1 MMTPEQSEEFQ
12 ERGFIRVPGAFPAD
26 AAAAMVDRLW
36 ASLEKRFGV
45 SRTDPATW
53 KLPPGLELRDLRR
66 SSVFKGVGSATT
78 TAALDD
84 LIGEGRWEYPRH
96 WASFLVSF
104 PSRGVPTWTVPGGWH
119 TDWPY
124 RAPQRGPVGALLFS
138 FLSHVPPR
146 HGGTVALEGS
156 PGIVR
161 AFVAQR
167 PRVAKEKM
175 KFTRRALMNSD
186 PWLKALDSDP
196 DDSDRIERFMGTE
209 ARIGGIRVRV
219 TELTGEPGDIVIGHP
234 WLLHSG
240 AANCGTQPRFMLVQ
254 RIRSA

>member
-45 SRTDPATW
+45 SRTDPETL
-53 KLPPGLELRDLRR
+53 KLPPGLELQGLRR
-66 SSVFKGVGSATT
+66 SSVFKDVGSATT
-78 TAALDD
+78 TTALDE
-84 LIGEGRWEYPRH
+84 LIGEGLWEYPRP
-96 WASFLVSF
+96 SFLVSF
-104 PSRGVPTWTVPGGWH
+104 PNPGATTWTVPHNWH

-138 FLSHVPPR
+138 FLSHVRPR

-161 AFVAQR
+161 AFVAQ
-167 PRVAKEKM
+167 
-175 KFTRRALMNSD
+175 
-186 PWLKALDSDP
+186 
-196 DDSDRIERFMGTE
+196 
-209 ARIGGIRVRV
+209 
-219 TELTGEPGDIVIGHP
+219 
-234 WLLHSG
+234 
-240 AANCGTQPRFMLVQ
+240 
-254 RIRSA
+254 